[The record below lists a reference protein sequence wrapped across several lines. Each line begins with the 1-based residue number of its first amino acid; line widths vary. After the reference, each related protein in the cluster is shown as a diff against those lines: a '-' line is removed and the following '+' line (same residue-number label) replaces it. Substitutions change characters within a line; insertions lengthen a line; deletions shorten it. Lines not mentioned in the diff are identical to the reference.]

1 MKYLSI
7 KTFIISFL
15 VGMLFIHLSS
25 PSQRSVV
32 VYPTIDNQDMFQYK
46 DMADNCFSFQP
57 SVVKCP
63 YLDNNVSVIPPQV

>member
-15 VGMLFIHLSS
+15 VGILFIFLSS

-32 VYPTIDNQDMFQYK
+32 VYPTVDNQDKFQYK
-46 DMADNCFSFQP
+46 DMADNCFTFNP
-57 SVVKCP
+57 NVVKCP
-63 YLDNNVSVIPPQV
+63 YLDNSVSVIPPQV

>member
-15 VGMLFIHLSS
+15 VGMLFIFLSS

-32 VYPTIDNQDMFQYK
+32 VYPTVDNQDMFQYK
-46 DMADNCFSFQP
+46 DMADNCFAFKP
-57 SVVKCP
+57 NAVKCP
-63 YLDNNVSVIPPQV
+63 YLDNNVSIIPPQV

>member
-15 VGMLFIHLSS
+15 VGMLFIFLSS

-32 VYPTIDNQDMFQYK
+32 VYPTVDNQYMFQYK
-46 DMADNCFSFQP
+46 DMADNCFALKP
-57 SVVKCP
+57 NAIKCP
-63 YLDNNVSVIPPQV
+63 YLDNNVTTIPPQI

>member
-7 KTFIISFL
+7 KTFVISFL
-15 VGMLFIHLSS
+15 VGMLFIFLSS

-32 VYPTIDNQDMFQYK
+32 VYPTVDNQDMFQYK
-46 DMADNCFSFQP
+46 DMANNCFAFKP
-57 SVVKCP
+57 NTVKCP

>member
-15 VGMLFIHLSS
+15 VDMLFIHLSS

-32 VYPTIDNQDMFQYK
+32 VYPTVDNQDMFQYK
-46 DMADNCFSFQP
+46 DMADNCFSFNP
-57 SVVKCP
+57 DTVKCP